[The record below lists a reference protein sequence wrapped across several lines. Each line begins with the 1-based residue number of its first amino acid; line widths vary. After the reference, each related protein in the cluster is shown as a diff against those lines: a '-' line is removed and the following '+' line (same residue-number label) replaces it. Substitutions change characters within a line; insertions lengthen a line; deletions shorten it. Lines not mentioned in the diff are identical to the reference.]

1 VPQIVATQRSADGSA
16 VGRPT
21 SGWISGRVLVPLCV
35 AASAVVALPAGM
47 AEAKPKQTLSQ
58 AKAQLTRLNSQVD
71 QQDNAYNKAK
81 EQWAAAE
88 KRVKALNASVKQQ
101 RQSWADLRVR
111 VAQMAASAYKNGTTD
126 ADIPALVSA
135 KDPQTVL
142 DQMSAFAQVSKNRS
156 TELSQFLNAS
166 QLLQRQ
172 RAQAQQAETDLAQK
186 KNAAL
191 TKKKNIEK
199 SITQQKALI
208 KKLGGAD
215 TGGGG
220 GNTGGGGGNDTGPVA
235 SNCGGGY
242 QGSATGKARTVLVWA
257 SSKCG
262 IPYLYGGTGP
272 RYDCSGFT
280 MKAYA
285 AAGIS
290 IPRIVPD
297 QYNATRRVSRANLSP
312 GDLVFFDNLGHEGI
326 YVGGGKFIHSPHT
339 GSYVKIDSLS
349 NPWYSSHYV
358 GAGAL

>member
-1 VPQIVATQRSADGSA
+1 MATQRSADGSA
-16 VGRPT
+16 VGW
-21 SGWISGRVLVPLCV
+21 SVGGGIGGRVLATLCI
-35 AASAVVALPAGM
+35 AASAALVLPAGT

-58 AKAQLTRLNSQVD
+58 AKAKLTKLNSQAD
-71 QQDNAYNKAK
+71 QQDNVYNKAK
-81 EQWAAAE
+81 SQWEAAD
-88 KRVKALNASVKQQ
+88 KRLKALNASVKQQ

-111 VAQMAASAYKNGTTD
+111 VAQMAASAYKNGGND
-126 ADIPALVSA
+126 ADIPTLVSA
-135 KDPQTVL
+135 KDPQSVL

-156 TELSQFLNAS
+156 TELTQFLNAA

-172 RAQAQQAETDLAQK
+172 ESQAKQAATDLAQK

-191 TKKKNIEK
+191 TQKKNIEK
-199 SITQQKALI
+199 TIGQQKALI
-208 KKLGGAD
+208 KKLGPAAD

-220 GNTGGGGGNDTGPVA
+220 DDSGPMP

-242 QGSATGKARTVLVWA
+242 TGSATGKARTVLVWA
-257 SSKCG
+257 YSKCG
-262 IPYLYGGTGP
+262 VPYLYGGNGP

-285 AAGIS
+285 EAGVS
-290 IPRIVPD
+290 IPRVVPD
-297 QYNATRRVSRANLSP
+297 QYNATQRVSRANLSP
-312 GDLVFFDNLGHEGI
+312 GDLVFFDNLGHVGI

>member
-1 VPQIVATQRSADGSA
+1 MPQIVATQRSADGSA

-21 SGWISGRVLVPLCV
+21 SGWSGRALVTLCV
-35 AASAVVALPAGM
+35 AASAALALPAGT

-58 AKAQLTRLNSQVD
+58 AKAQLTTLNSQVD

-81 EQWAAAE
+81 EQWAATE

-101 RQSWADLRVR
+101 RRSWAELRVR
-111 VAQMAASAYKNGTTD
+111 VAQMAASAYKNGSTD
-126 ADIPALVSA
+126 TDVPALVSA

-156 TELSQFLNAS
+156 TELAQFLNAA

-172 RAQAQQAETDLAQK
+172 QAQAQQAETDRAQK

-191 TKKKNIEK
+191 TKKNNIEK

-208 KKLGGAD
+208 KKLGAAD

-220 GNTGGGGGNDTGPVA
+220 GSDTGPVA

-242 QGSATGKARTVLVWA
+242 PGSATGKARTVLVWA
-257 SSKCG
+257 YSKCG
-262 IPYLYGGTGP
+262 TPYLYGGNGP

-280 MKAYA
+280 MAAYA
-285 AAGIS
+285 QAGVS

-297 QYNATRRVSRANLSP
+297 QYNATARVSRANLSP
-312 GDLVFFDNLGHEGI
+312 GDLVFFDNLGHDGI
-326 YVGGGKFIHSPHT
+326 YVGGDKFIHSPHT
-339 GSYVKIDSLS
+339 GSYVKIDSLT